1 MAVLDKWKNPSDWGK
16 PGIVAFCSRRG
27 GSIDPRTANALTEGG
42 VTPLLTSIRDEN
54 GKVPDD
60 VANADMVVLQGPGG
74 EGEAFEMFRRA
85 RFLFRPYVG
94 YDDIDVDAATEHGIL
109 VANVPDTFVIEVADH
124 AMMLI
129 LAVIRKT
136 RQMDRLVRSGEWAR
150 GAPARQLAAPMRRL
164 GTMTLGLL
172 GFGNIARMVA
182 ERARPFGFTIIA
194 HDPFIPQE
202 VANQM
207 GVKLVSIEDLFKQSD
222 VVSVHTFLN
231 AQTRGL
237 VSRDL
242 IGLMKPDAYIVNT
255 ARGPIIDEQALIE
268 ALQNNKIAGA
278 GLDVMEIEPLPA
290 YSPLNQLDNVTLAPH
305 LASYSDEGVHLH
317 QLRVA
322 KIILDVANGKL
333 PERKIV
339 INKQL
344 YDEIAALPELANV
357 PKAE

>member
-27 GSIDPRTANALTEGG
+27 GTIDPRTANALKEGG
-42 VTPLLTSIRDEN
+42 VTPILTTITDES
-54 GKVPDD
+54 GKVPDE

-74 EGEAFEMFRRA
+74 TGEAFEMFRRA

-94 YDDIDVDAATEHGIL
+94 YDDIDVDAANEHGIL

-136 RQMDRLVRSGEWAR
+136 REMDRLVRSGEWAG
-150 GAPARQLAAPMRRL
+150 GANARQLAHPMRRL

-172 GFGNIARMVA
+172 GFGTIARMVA
-182 ERARPFGFTIIA
+182 ERAKPFGFTIIA

-202 VANQM
+202 VADNM

-231 AQTRGL
+231 KDTRGL
-237 VSRDL
+237 VNARL
-242 IGLMKPDAYIVNT
+242 IGMMKPDAYIVNT
-255 ARGPIIDEQALIE
+255 ARGPIIDESALID
-268 ALQNNKIAGA
+268 ALKANKIAGA

-290 YSPLNQLDNVTLAPH
+290 DSPLNQMENVTLAPH
-305 LASYSDEGVHLH
+305 LASFSDEGVHLH

-339 INKQL
+339 INKAL

-357 PKAE
+357 EKA

>member
-16 PGIVAFCSRRG
+16 PGVVAFCGRPG
-27 GSIDPRTANALTEGG
+27 GSIDPRTAKALAEGG
-42 VTPLLTSIRDEN
+42 VTPLQTSIRDAN
-54 GKVPDD
+54 GNVPDD

-74 EGEAFEMFRRA
+74 VGEVFEMFRRA
-85 RFLFRPYVG
+85 RFVFRPYVG
-94 YDDIDVDAATEHGIL
+94 YDDIDVDAANEHGIL

-124 AMMLI
+124 ALMLI

-136 RQMDRLVRSGEWAR
+136 RQMDRLVRSGEWAG
-150 GAPARQLAAPMRRL
+150 GAPARQLAHPMRRL

-182 ERARPFGFTIIA
+182 DRAKPFGFTIIA

-202 VANQM
+202 VADGM

-222 VVSVHTFLN
+222 VLSVHTFLN
-231 AQTRGL
+231 KDTRGL
-237 VSRDL
+237 VSAKL

-255 ARGPIIDEQALIE
+255 ARGPIIDEKALIA
-268 ALQNNKIAGA
+268 ALQANKIAGA
-278 GLDVMEIEPLPA
+278 GLDVMEVEPLPA
-290 YSPLNQLDNVTLAPH
+290 DSPLNQLDNVTLAPH
-305 LASYSDEGVHLH
+305 LASFSDEGVHLH

-322 KIILDVANGKL
+322 KIIIDVANGKL

-339 INKQL
+339 INKAL

-357 PKAE
+357 ERA